1 MRGTIHTAK
10 MKIGGIK
17 VSNPRGY
24 FPKLLAMDS
33 ETSGLSF
40 NGYDP
45 SYDVNKQRAYQAV
58 SWGLVVVD
66 SSTLKQIDELYVEIQ
81 FDDKNIW
88 NDKAEKIHGLSR
100 EHLSVNGMTELEAVE
115 TIGSFVFDHFGSE
128 NLVPCC
134 GHNVSTFDI
143 WFMRRLM
150 DPYDVM
156 FKTGNRFID
165 TNSIGFACYNTYNS
179 DDLFNLMDV
188 KREMHNSLEDAKACV
203 KVLYNTRKIYD
214 SLIG

>member
-1 MRGTIHTAK
+1 MLDIIRTIKAK
-10 MKIGGIK
+10 VGEPNM
-17 VSNPRGY
+17 SNPRGY

-45 SYDVNKQRAYQAV
+45 SYDVNKQQAYQAV

-66 SSTLKQIDELYVEIQ
+66 SQTLKQVDDLYVEIQ
-81 FDDKNIW
+81 FNDKNLW
-88 NDKAEKIHGLSR
+88 NDKAEKVHGLSR
-100 EHLSVNGMTELEAVE
+100 EHLAINGMPELEAVE
-115 TIGSFVFDHFGSE
+115 TIGSFVYDHFGSE

-150 DPYDVM
+150 DPYGIM
-156 FKTGNRFID
+156 FKTGNRFVD
-165 TNSIGFACYNTYNS
+165 TNSIGYACYNTYNS
-179 DDLFNLMDV
+179 DDLFDLMDI
-188 KREMHNSLEDAKACV
+188 KRELHNSLEDAKACV
-203 KVLYNTRKIYD
+203 KVLYNTRTIYN